1 MAYYLALPVL
11 TALCGLPKKKAPVC
25 LLCGVLMFSFLMLAP
40 PVNSAVIG
48 VYELLP
54 QYPVS
59 LVNRLDAP
67 IGFLFP
73 AKLLSMLFPS
83 PTAMTAVLSAAF
95 SLGVTIYLYRSCEA
109 PAFAALLASAGGFL
123 LIAVSDPYLFAAML
137 IAAYAFRYAA
147 ERRFLRFAA
156 LILLAACFR
165 IDALLFLLLYFI
177 LILPPGIPLL
187 LGGSAASAALLLTG
201 VSDPLF
207 EYMCAE
213 LPEFARAGFSPAIP
227 VVLGGSCLLSGLMKR
242 MLPKNREREYETMLT
257 LLFAAAFLSLI
268 GVYDPRFCPLA
279 LMAAFPAV
287 LTLGGALLKILDRLI
302 VLTFR
307 ERKKPVRIVC
317 AVLGLAHLS
326 GWYLWL
332 LYENGILFVAWGVIQ
347 T

>member
-11 TALCGLPKKKAPVC
+11 TVLCGLPKKKAPVC
-25 LLCGVLMFSFLMLAP
+25 LAFAVLMFAFLMLAVP
-40 PVNSAVIG
+40 ADSAAVG

-59 LVNRLDAP
+59 LMNRLSAP

-83 PTAMTAVLSAAF
+83 PTAMTAVLSAVF
-95 SLGVTIYLYRSCEA
+95 SLGTAIYIYRSCEA
-109 PAFAALLASAGGFL
+109 PAVAALLASAGGFL
-123 LIAVSDPYLFAAML
+123 PIAVSDPYLFAAAL

-156 LILLAACFR
+156 LILLASCFR
-165 IDALLFLLLYFI
+165 IDALVFLLIYFI

-187 LGGSAASAALLLTG
+187 LGGAAASAALLLTG

-213 LPEFARAGFSPAIP
+213 VPEFARAGFSPAIP
-227 VVLGGSCLLSGLMKR
+227 AVLGGLCLLSALTKR
-242 MLPKNREREYETMLT
+242 MLPKNREREYETALT

-268 GVYDPRFCPLA
+268 GVYDPYFCPLA
-279 LMAAFPAV
+279 LIAAFPAV
-287 LTLGGALLKILDRLI
+287 LTLGGALFKIFDRLI

-307 ERKKPVRIVC
+307 EKKKPVRIAC
-317 AVLGLAHLS
+317 AAAGLAFLG

-332 LYENGILFVAWGVIQ
+332 LFGSGVGVLPGA
-347 T
+347 

>member
-11 TALCGLPKKKAPVC
+11 AALCGLPKKRASVC
-25 LLCGVLMFSFLMLAP
+25 LIFGVLTFAFLMLA
-40 PVNSAVIG
+40 VSADCAAVG

-59 LVNRLDAP
+59 LVNRLSAP

-83 PTAMTAVLSAAF
+83 SWAMTAVLSAVF
-95 SLGVTIYLYRSCEA
+95 SLGVTIYIYRSCEA
-109 PAFAALLASAGGFL
+109 PAAAALLASAGGFL
-123 LIAVSDPYLFAAML
+123 LIAVSDPYLFAAVL
-137 IAAYAFRYAA
+137 TAAYAFRYAA

-177 LILPPGIPLL
+177 LILPPGILLL
-187 LGGSAASAALLLTG
+187 LGGAAASAALLLTG

-213 LPEFARAGFSPAIP
+213 VPEFARAGFSPAIP
-227 VVLGGSCLLSGLMKR
+227 AVLGGLCLLAALMKR

-268 GVYDPRFCPLA
+268 GVYDPHFCPLA
-279 LMAAFPAV
+279 LIAAFPAV

-307 ERKKPVRIVC
+307 EKKKPVRIVG
-317 AVLGLAHLS
+317 AALGLALLG
-326 GWYLWL
+326 GWYLW
-332 LYENGILFVAWGVIQ
+332 ILFGSGAAVLSGA
-347 T
+347 